1 MKPSVARLRDI
12 FNARRAAIVPG
23 AYNALSARLIS
34 DLGFEAI
41 YVTGAGLSNSYLGV
55 PDIGLLTMSELAQNL
70 GAIRDSVEQPL
81 IVDADTGFGNSINTI
96 RCVKVLERA
105 GADAIQIEDQQ
116 FPKRCGH
123 FSGKEVVPCGEMVSK
138 IKAAVDARDQLLVIA
153 RTDARATHGLE
164 DAVERA
170 NRFVEAGADAV
181 FIEAPRSQE
190 EMREMVAR
198 VPGPHVANMVIGG
211 LTPLLDAS
219 TLREHGF
226 SIVLYANA
234 ALQGALLG
242 MNNAL
247 RRLQADGKLDD
258 SSGVTASFAERQ
270 RVVQKPLFDELEKR
284 YAVANAP
291 K

>member
-1 MKPSVARLRDI
+1 MKPTVIRLRDI
-12 FNARRAAIVPG
+12 FAARNATIVPG
-23 AYNALSARLIS
+23 AFNALSARLIS
-34 DLGFEAI
+34 ELGFEAI
-41 YVTGAGLSNSYLGV
+41 YVTGAGLANSYLGA
-55 PDIGLLTMSELAQNL
+55 PDIGLLTMTELAQNL
-70 GAIRDSVEQPL
+70 AAMRDAVEQPL

-116 FPKRCGH
+116 FQKRCGH
-123 FSGKEVVPCGEMVSK
+123 FSGKEVVPCEEMVSK
-138 IKAAVDARDQLLVIA
+138 IKAAVDTREQLLVVA
-153 RTDARATHGLE
+153 RTDSRATHGLE
-164 DAVERA
+164 DAIERA

-181 FIEAPRSQE
+181 FIEAPRSQQ
-190 EMREMVAR
+190 EMHEMVRR

-211 LTPLLDAS
+211 LTPMLDAA
-219 TLREHGF
+219 TLRGHGF

-242 MNNAL
+242 MDHAL
-247 RRLQADGKLDD
+247 RRLQTDGRLDD

-270 RVVQKPLFDELEKR
+270 RVVRKPLFDDLEKR
-284 YAVANAP
+284 YAE